1 MKLKKP
7 ETVAILVT
15 AVFVVFTL
23 GFLAGRGTSRVV
35 TVEPQHTVISD
46 TDTSQLVKDELP
58 ANPSTGVIINED
70 GGMININTAS
80 AAEISDL
87 PGIGE
92 TLAGRVIA
100 FREENGDFADI
111 EDIMKVSGIGEGK
124 FAAIKD
130 YIKTN

>member
-7 ETVAILVT
+7 EAVTILVT

-35 TVEPQHTVISD
+35 TVEPQRTVTAD
-46 TDTSQLVKDELP
+46 AAQPGKDKALST
-58 ANPSTGVIINED
+58 PSTGVAINED
-70 GGMININTAS
+70 GGRIDISTAS
-80 AAEISDL
+80 LAELSDL

-92 TLAGRVIA
+92 KLAERIIEY
-100 FREENGDFADI
+100 REKNGDFAAP
-111 EDIMKVSGIGEGK
+111 EDIMNVPGIGEGK

-130 YIKTN
+130 YIKTS

>member
-7 ETVAILVT
+7 ETVTILVT

-35 TVEPQHTVISD
+35 TVEPQRTVVENKEKS
-46 TDTSQLVKDELP
+46 EAEGLP
-58 ANPSTGVIINED
+58 APPSAVVSINAD
-70 GGMININTAS
+70 GGRININTAS
-80 AAEISDL
+80 IAEISDL

-92 TLAGRVIA
+92 TLAGRITEY
-100 FREENGDFADI
+100 REKNGDFAEI
-111 EDIMKVSGIGEGK
+111 EDIMNVSGIGEGK

>member
-7 ETVAILVT
+7 ETVTILIT

-35 TVEPQHTVISD
+35 TVEPQHKVMADTVS
-46 TDTSQLVKDELP
+46 LVGQAP
-58 ANPSTGVIINED
+58 SAAPSTGVVINSD
-70 GGMININTAS
+70 GGRININTAS
-80 AAEISDL
+80 AAEIADL

-92 TLAGRVIA
+92 TLADRVIKY
-100 FREENGDFADI
+100 REENGDFADI
-111 EDIMKVSGIGEGK
+111 EDIMDVSGIGEGK

>member
-7 ETVAILVT
+7 ETVTILVT

-35 TVEPQHTVISD
+35 TVEPQHAVIAD
-46 TDTSQLVKDELP
+46 TAPPDEETP
-58 ANPSTGVIINED
+58 SSPPSTGVVINKD
-70 GGMININTAS
+70 GGRININTAS

-92 TLAGRVIA
+92 TLADRVIRY
-100 FREENGDFADI
+100 REENGDFAGV
-111 EDIMKVSGIGEGK
+111 EDIMNVSGIGEGK
-124 FAAIKD
+124 FDAIKD